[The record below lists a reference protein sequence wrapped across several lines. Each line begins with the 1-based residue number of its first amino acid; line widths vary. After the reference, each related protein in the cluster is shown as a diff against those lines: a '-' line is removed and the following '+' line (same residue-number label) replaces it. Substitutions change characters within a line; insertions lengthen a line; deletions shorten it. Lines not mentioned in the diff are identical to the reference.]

1 MASEQKPPSSRD
13 NPRVILSI
21 RHYYPDGG
29 GAEVMAHRLAAC
41 LVERG
46 IPLEVLT
53 GRYGGRRRAE
63 KIDGVT
69 VHRHF
74 VGPYIPVLHELCY
87 QASLARELVAR
98 RHAYDVVHVFQ
109 TQLGALVA
117 VAVAGRMGKGVI
129 TTCHSLGLR
138 GDMAAWSSVPAG
150 ALLLS
155 YVSSRVGVATG
166 VSHEV
171 MAGLHKAGF
180 ASERTWYTPNGV
192 PLPRSLDTDRTSLR
206 AHLGL
211 NRASLV
217 VVFVGRLTAPKMPEW
232 LLDAWVEIAREYPDT
247 QLVFVGD
254 GEKKT
259 MLEGDARRAG
269 LEKSVFF
276 RGQVSQVE
284 DYLKSADIYVLP
296 STSEGMPLALLEAM
310 AVGLPVIV
318 SRVGGICDVIRHDEN
333 GLLFEPGDTSGL
345 VRCLS
350 RLMASRQRRSMLGAQ
365 ARRAVE
371 QHFSLNAA
379 ADRYVALYRS
389 LWPEKTCHQGRTE
402 ALAKRDRRPSQRRAR
417 KNRFE

>member
-1 MASEQKPPSSRD
+1 MTSPSSISPVATG
-13 NPRVILSI
+13 PRILLSL

-41 LVERG
+41 LVKRG
-46 IPLEVLT
+46 IPFEVLT
-53 GRYGGRRRAE
+53 GRYGGRPRAE
-63 KIDGVT
+63 KIDGVP

-74 VGPYIPVLHELCY
+74 VGPYVPVLHELCY

-98 RHAYDVVHVFQ
+98 RHAYDLVHVFQ
-109 TQLGALVA
+109 AQLGALVA

-150 ALLLS
+150 ALLLRH
-155 YVSSRVGVATG
+155 VSSRVRAATG
-166 VSHEV
+166 VSHDV

-180 ASERTWYTPNGV
+180 APERTWYTPNGV
-192 PLPRSLDTDRTSLR
+192 PLPRSPDTDRASRR
-206 AHLGL
+206 ARLGL
-211 NRASLV
+211 SRDALV
-217 VVFVGRLTAPKMPEW
+217 VVSVGRLTAPKMPEW
-232 LLDAWVEIAREYPDT
+232 LLDAWAEIVRAYPDS

-259 MLEGDARRAG
+259 RLEGDARRAG

-276 RGQVSQVE
+276 PGQVSQVE

-310 AVGLPVIV
+310 AVGLPVIA
-318 SRVGGICDVIRHDEN
+318 SRVGGIGDVIRDDEN
-333 GLLFEPGDTSGL
+333 GLLFEPGDTAGL

-365 ARRAVE
+365 ARRVVE
-371 QHFSLNAA
+371 QHFSIDAA
-379 ADRYVALYRS
+379 ADRYMALYRS
-389 LWPEKTCHQGRTE
+389 LFFTSQ
-402 ALAKRDRRPSQRRAR
+402 DRRPTQTRAW